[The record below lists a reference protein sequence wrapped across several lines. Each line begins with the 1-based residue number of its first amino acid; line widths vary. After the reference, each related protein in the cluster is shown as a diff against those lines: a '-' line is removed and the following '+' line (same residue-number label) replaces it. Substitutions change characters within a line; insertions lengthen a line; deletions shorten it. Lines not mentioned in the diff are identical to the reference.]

1 MGYVVVVFCL
11 MNTAALLA
19 VGWYLRECWRDLPG
33 YVGTAIQDEVRKQD
47 DRIEKRL
54 AKREGTVGEREGE
67 LPQMDGAMVA
77 GRRYRRGNAS

>member
-11 MNTAALLA
+11 INTAALLA
-19 VGWYLRECWRDLPG
+19 VGWYLRECWRDLPT

-54 AKREGTVGEREGE
+54 AKREEPPGNEMGTNTGSY
-67 LPQMDGAMVA
+67 DGMKA
-77 GRRYRRGNAS
+77 GQPWRR

>member
-11 MNTAALLA
+11 LNTAALAA
-19 VGWYLRECWRDLPG
+19 VGWYLRECWRDLPT

-54 AKREGTVGEREGE
+54 AKREESVTSEQGMVSNGDV
-67 LPQMDGAMVA
+67 DGLRSGMP
-77 GRRYRRGNAS
+77 YRR